1 MTSFKISK
9 IRARE
14 ILDSRGNPTVEAEV
28 YTASGMAFGRVPSGA
43 STGIHEAIELR
54 DGDRKRY
61 QGKGVLK
68 AVHNVNTLI
77 ARKLIGMDL
86 RYPKDIDHAML
97 ELDGTANKSKLG
109 ANAIL
114 SASLGCANL
123 LTKLESKPLYS
134 ILGSGRLLP
143 VPFFNVINGGKHAA
157 NKIAFQEF
165 MIAPFGKNFRESM
178 RMGAEVYHQL
188 KKEISDKY
196 GKEST
201 NVGDE
206 GGFAP
211 KIDHVEHALNLLVKT
226 IDSLGYKKQIKIAI
240 DAAASEFY
248 HNGYYYVDGHKFDG
262 NKMIDFYEHL
272 VKNYPII
279 SLEDPFEQDHFLA
292 WKGLMERI
300 GAKNTKNK
308 ETKTIRNTEKIAGK
322 DKSWTCVGNSIGKSS
337 HKGIQIVGDDLLC
350 TNPNRIKM
358 ALERNMCNA
367 LLLKVNQIGTLSEA
381 IGAAKLAMNN
391 KWGVMVSHRSGETE
405 DSFIAD
411 LAVALGCGQIKSG
424 APCRSERLAKY
435 NQLLRIEEELGNKA
449 RYAGNVK

>member
-9 IRARE
+9 IKARE

-28 YTASGMAFGRVPSGA
+28 YTTSGMAFGRVPSGA
-43 STGIHEAIELR
+43 STGIHEALEMR
-54 DGDRKRY
+54 DGDKKRY

-68 AVHNVNTLI
+68 AVHNVNTVI
-77 ARKLIGMDL
+77 AKKLKGMDL
-86 RYPKDIDHAML
+86 RNPKLIDQAML
-97 ELDGTANKSKLG
+97 DLDGTENKSKLG

-123 LTKLESKPLYS
+123 LAKLENKPLYS
-134 ILGSGRLLP
+134 ILGKGRLLP
-143 VPFFNVINGGKHAA
+143 IPFFNVINGGKHAA

-188 KKEISDKY
+188 KKEISEKY

-226 IDSLGYKKQIKIAI
+226 IDSLGYEKQIKIAI

-248 HNGYYYVDGHKFDG
+248 HNGYYHVDGHKFDG

-279 SLEDPFEQDHFLA
+279 SLEDPFEQDHFLP
-292 WKGLMERI
+292 WKELR
-300 GAKNTKNK
+300 K
-308 ETKTIRNTEKIAGK
+308 RVGK
-322 DKSWTCVGNSIGKSS
+322 DKSWACVGNSIGKSS
-337 HKGIQIVGDDLLC
+337 NKGVQIVGDDLLC

-411 LAVALGCGQIKSG
+411 LVVALGCGQIKSG

>member
-1 MTSFKISK
+1 MTSFKTTKTNSFK
-9 IRARE
+9 ITKIHARE

-28 YTASGMAFGRVPSGA
+28 YTASGMAYGRVPSGA
-43 STGIHEAIELR
+43 STGIHEALEMR
-54 DGDRKRY
+54 DGDKKRY
-61 QGKGVLK
+61 LGKGVLK
-68 AVHNVNTLI
+68 AVNNVNTLI
-77 ARKLIGMDL
+77 AKKLKGMDL
-86 RYPKDIDHAML
+86 RSPKLIDQAMI
-97 ELDGTANKSKLG
+97 ELDGTVNKSKLG

-123 LTKLESKPLYS
+123 LAKLENKPLYS
-134 ILGSGRLLP
+134 ILGNGKKSEILLP
-143 VPFFNVINGGKHAA
+143 IPFLNVINGGKHAA

-165 MIAPFGKNFRESM
+165 MIAPFGKNFRESL
-178 RMGAEVYHQL
+178 RMGAEAYHQL
-188 KKEISDKY
+188 KKEISEKY

-211 KIDHVEHALNLLVKT
+211 KIEHVEHALNLLVKT

-248 HNGYYYVDGHKFDG
+248 HHGYYHVDGRKFG
-262 NKMIDFYEHL
+262 SGRMIDFYEHL

-279 SLEDPFEQDHFLA
+279 SLEDPFEQDHFLP
-292 WKGLMERI
+292 WKELRERI
-300 GAKNTKNK
+300 
-308 ETKTIRNTEKIAGK
+308 GK
-322 DKSWTCVGNSIGKSS
+322 DKSWACGG
-337 HKGIQIVGDDLLC
+337 KGIQIVGDDLLC

-358 ALERNMCNA
+358 ALDRNMCNA

-381 IGAAKLAMNN
+381 INAAKLAMKNN
-391 KWGVMVSHRSGETE
+391 WSVMVSHRSGETE

-435 NQLLRIEEELGNKA
+435 NQLMRIEEELGNKA
-449 RYAGNVK
+449 RYAGNVMRC